1 MKNIF
6 SLILTAGLLGM
17 TFHATAQD
25 KKATETK
32 KLVVYTHRNAQLIQP
47 LFDEYKKQT
56 GTTIEFLTGEP
67 GALIE
72 RLKAEGTGSP
82 ADVFISVDAGTLW
95 EAAQQG
101 LFSPIDS
108 KTLNDKVPAY
118 LRSPDKTWYA
128 LSLRAR
134 TIFYNKDK
142 VKPSDLKDYADLASE
157 KWQGKLC
164 LRTSKKVY
172 NQSLVAMMIAEQGEN
187 KTKTVVSGWVKN
199 LAHPVFDNDTKL
211 LEAIDKGDCQIG
223 LANTYY
229 LGKLVK
235 EGKAAKVGVF
245 FPHPTHVN
253 ISGGAVTKHSKHKKE
268 AQAFLEWLTTD
279 TAQKLFA
286 DSNLEYPVVPNIP
299 ADPIVQ
305 AWGQPVQSTKFKIS
319 QAGEL
324 QRKAISLIDSV
335 KYE

>member
-1 MKNIF
+1 MRTIWTSLFTVITLGAFFPAHSQSKN
-6 SLILTAGLLGM
+6 
-17 TFHATAQD
+17 
-25 KKATETK
+25 TETGK

-56 GTTIEFLTGEP
+56 GTNIEFLTGDP

-72 RLKAEGTGSP
+72 RLKAEGSGSP

-95 EAAQQG
+95 EASQKG

-108 KTLNDKVPAY
+108 KILNSKVPAH
-118 LRSPDKTWYA
+118 LRSSDQTWYG

-134 TIFYNKDK
+134 TIFFHKEK
-142 VKPSDLKDYADLASE
+142 VKPTDLKDYGDLASE
-157 KWQGKLC
+157 RWKGKLC

-172 NQSLVAMMIAEQGEN
+172 NQSLVAMMIAELGED

-211 LEAIDKGDCQIG
+211 LEAIDKGHCQVGI
-223 LANTYY
+223 ANTYY
-229 LGKLVK
+229 LGKLIK
-235 EGKAAKVGVF
+235 EGKASNVGVY
-245 FPHPTHVN
+245 FPKPTHLN
-253 ISGGAVTKHSKHKKE
+253 ISGGAVTKHSKQKKE

-286 DSNLEYPVVPNIP
+286 DSNLEYPIVPNIP

-305 AWGQPVQSTKFKIS
+305 AWGQPNQSPKFKIS

-324 QRKAISLIDSV
+324 QRQAIGLIDSV